1 MLPRL
6 AQLEDIL
13 EKTDKIMSK
22 QKRKNSLHKVRVLIQ
37 YYVDTNL
44 RFSKGNSLTLASWH
58 AYH

>member
-22 QKRKNSLHKVRVLIQ
+22 LMRKNSLQSKSF
-37 YYVDTNL
+37 DTII
-44 RFSKGNSLTLASWH
+44 FWMLT
-58 AYH
+58 

>member
-22 QKRKNSLHKVRVLIQ
+22 LKRKNSLQSKSF
-37 YYVDTNL
+37 DTIL
-44 RFSKGNSLTLASWH
+44 CWMLT
-58 AYH
+58 